1 MFIFEECVNLI
12 VVNDAGEL
20 ISQKRSDVLQ
30 SPVDVCSV
38 TNVVGDNISLVT
50 LWNIYCE
57 SVR

>member
-1 MFIFEECVNLI
+1 MFIVEECVNLI
-12 VVNDAGEL
+12 VVNDGGEL
-20 ISQKRSDVLQ
+20 VSQTKSDVLQ